1 MTATVETPMQSYRLH
16 WACASL
22 VFALLL
28 GIGAPPALAQ
38 NGGGASGEAQQEKLK
53 QLKKTFRAGLKAAK
67 TNNSSQAYTQ
77 LEQAL
82 QLAQDTDQGGAE
94 NQISGYLQKLPKNWG
109 NTAIE
114 NENWSEALTHF
125 EKGTEHAPNDAYM
138 YYGKGLALVNMD
150 STETGLETLQRA
162 IEVGNETGNTRV
174 TGLAQ
179 ERIRDEFL
187 ARASEALNAENPSN
201 AQANTA
207 LDALDEMRE
216 YVDPNAQSLFYRA
229 RALFELGEH
238 QNALNTAQQGLDMH
252 QGSRSDAAKF
262 HFIVAE
268 SQLNL
273 GNQQA
278 ACQTFEQAAYGDYQA
293 RAQHYLENECE

>member
-1 MTATVETPMQSYRLH
+1 MTATAETPMHSYRIR

-28 GIGAPPALAQ
+28 GIGAAPALAQ
-38 NGGGASGEAQQEKLK
+38 NGGGTSGDAQAEKLK
-53 QLKKTFRAGLKAAK
+53 QLKKTFSAGLKAAK
-67 TNNSSQAYTQ
+67 ANNSSQAYTQ

-82 QLAQDTDQGGAE
+82 QLAQDTEQEGAT

-109 NTAIE
+109 NSAIE

-125 EKGTEHAPNDAYM
+125 EKGVEHASNDAYM
-138 YYGKGLALVNMD
+138 HYGKGLALVNLD
-150 STETGLETLQRA
+150 STETGLETLQQA

-174 TGLAQ
+174 TGLAT

-187 ARASEALNAENPSN
+187 ARASEALNAQNPTT

-207 LDALDEMRE
+207 IEALDEMRE

-238 QNALNTAQQGLDMH
+238 ENALNTAQQGLDMH

-268 SQLNL
+268 SQMNL
-273 GNQQA
+273 GNEAA
-278 ACQTFEQAAYGDYQA
+278 ACQTFKQAAYGDYQA